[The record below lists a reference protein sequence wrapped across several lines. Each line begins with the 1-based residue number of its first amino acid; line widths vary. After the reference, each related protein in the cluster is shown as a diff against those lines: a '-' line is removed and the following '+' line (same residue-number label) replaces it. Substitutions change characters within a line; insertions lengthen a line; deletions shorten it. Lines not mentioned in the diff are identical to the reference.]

1 MNSTNNDNN
10 REDMKPQ
17 QGKKIAN
24 YYYNFSDM
32 VGKGNF
38 SEVYRGIDQNTAKPV
53 AIKVIKLN
61 SFTSTVAE
69 QLLQNEVSILKE
81 LDHENVIRCLE
92 VLRSENNCYI
102 VTQYYDGGDLEKV
115 IEKHKYLHEKNI
127 GRIVYQI
134 YKGLVYL
141 NQHQIVHRDLKPA
154 NVFLDSNGNVK
165 IADFGFAIKSSQ
177 NFKDINIGSP
187 IYMAP

>member
-1 MNSTNNDNN
+1 
-10 REDMKPQ
+10 
-17 QGKKIAN
+17 
-24 YYYNFSDM
+24 M

-92 VLRSENNCYI
+92 VLRS
-102 VTQYYDGGDLEKV
+102 
-115 IEKHKYLHEKNI
+115 
-127 GRIVYQI
+127 
-134 YKGLVYL
+134 
-141 NQHQIVHRDLKPA
+141 
-154 NVFLDSNGNVK
+154 
-165 IADFGFAIKSSQ
+165 
-177 NFKDINIGSP
+177 
-187 IYMAP
+187 